1 MSILNKKVFSLYF
14 FGFSLLSLSLFV
26 TIILLNG
33 DSASI
38 VSDSNSYITS
48 SKKII
53 NGNIEFGYRLP
64 LYVLLI
70 ATNLIFFENFYILLI
85 LNFLFFLAICYLSIK
100 IIIFLNIKINLYLLF
115 TIIFFNPLLF
125 SYNFYI
131 LPDIFFTLFLVY
143 LFYLLLFNK
152 NTRLSFRT
160 IILMLISL
168 VSLTYLRANAI
179 YLIFILVIFIFLY
192 DKDTFKNKII
202 KIILSLIF
210 YYFLIFPFMY
220 FNYLKYDKFTLVSPQ
235 YKNLAITDN
244 LLYFKMYSS
253 NLSREKAKEENLII
267 FNKITDKDLSYTN
280 EKDYQYYLN
289 ESPKYVAQYFYM
301 HKPIEL
307 INGITKSI
315 FNFYFSNGYSFFKE
329 YLNKNFVSSE
339 DYFINN
345 SFNYKDLTDNLF
357 KNNSIYISKF
367 LIIYFFVFLIFFKLL
382 FIFGFLNLFLFDRN
396 NFIIFF
402 LFILYFT
409 AISGFIGY
417 SRYRLPIE
425 PLLGIISIYGFS
437 IVTKY
442 LKKNV

>member
-1 MSILNKKVFSLYF
+1 
-14 FGFSLLSLSLFV
+14 
-26 TIILLNG
+26 
-33 DSASI
+33 
-38 VSDSNSYITS
+38 
-48 SKKII
+48 
-53 NGNIEFGYRLP
+53 
-64 LYVLLI
+64 
-70 ATNLIFFENFYILLI
+70 
-85 LNFLFFLAICYLSIK
+85 
-100 IIIFLNIKINLYLLF
+100 
-115 TIIFFNPLLF
+115 
-125 SYNFYI
+125 
-131 LPDIFFTLFLVY
+131 
-143 LFYLLLFNK
+143 
-152 NTRLSFRT
+152 
-160 IILMLISL
+160 MLISL

-357 KNNSIYISKF
+357 KNNSIFISKF

-437 IVTKY
+437 IVTKF